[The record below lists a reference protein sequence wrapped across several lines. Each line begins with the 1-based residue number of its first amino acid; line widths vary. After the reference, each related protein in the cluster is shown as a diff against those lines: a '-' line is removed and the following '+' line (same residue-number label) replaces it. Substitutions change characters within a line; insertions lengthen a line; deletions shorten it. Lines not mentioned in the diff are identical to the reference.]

1 MYIYTQHTLVFP
13 GGVILSVLYTAIQ
26 YMKPCHTDLITYKRV
41 NRNFESMPEANELQ
55 TTQVYIM
62 TLMRLGEMA
71 WGNQNNINID

>member
-1 MYIYTQHTLVFP
+1 
-13 GGVILSVLYTAIQ
+13 
-26 YMKPCHTDLITYKRV
+26 MKPCHTDLITYKRV

-71 WGNQNNINID
+71 WGNQNNINIDWCELINCRIYGDKLLMKRKIRSELS